1 MTLTTTINP
10 KPDDELAARRAQWRR
25 DLLARRKALTTEERA
40 TADGLLDAELEGM
53 LAGIDGIL
61 GFYWPI
67 QGEYDAR
74 PVVTRW
80 LAGASGRR
88 AALPVV
94 IRRAAPLIFRNWTA
108 ETPMMAAGFGTSV
121 PVPDDQLIPR
131 TLLIPLVGFDRDGY
145 RLGYGGGY
153 YDRTTAALQP
163 RPHTIGIGY
172 ATCLLA
178 TIEPQD
184 YDLKLDRLIVA

>member
-1 MTLTTTINP
+1 M
-10 KPDDELAARRAQWRR
+10 
-25 DLLARRKALTTEERA
+25 
-40 TADGLLDAELEGM
+40 DGV
-53 LAGIDGIL
+53 L

-80 LAGASGRR
+80 LAGGTSRR

-94 IRRAAPLIFRNWTA
+94 IRRATPLVFRNWTPD
-108 ETPMMAAGFGTSV
+108 TPMMPAGFGTSV
-121 PVPDDQLIPR
+121 PLPDEQVIPR
-131 TLLIPLVGFDRDGY
+131 TLLIPLVGFDLAGY

-153 YDRTTAALQP
+153 YDRTVAALPQ

-172 ATCLLA
+172 SICRLA
-178 TIEPQD
+178 SIEPQSF
-184 YDLKLDRLIVA
+184 DLKLDRLVIA

>member
-1 MTLTTTINP
+1 MTQVP
-10 KPDDELAARRAQWRR
+10 PPQPDDLAARRAQWRR
-25 DLLARRKALTTEERA
+25 DLLARRKALHPDERA
-40 TADGLLDAELEGM
+40 AADARLDAGLERI
-53 LAGIDGIL
+53 LDGINGVL

-80 LAGASGRR
+80 LAGAAGRQ

-94 IRRAAPLIFRNWTA
+94 IRRAAPLIFRNWTP

-121 PVPDDQLIPR
+121 PVPDDQLVPR
-131 TLLIPLVGFDRDGY
+131 TLLIPLVGFDREGY

-153 YDRTTAALQP
+153 YDRTTAALP
-163 RPHTIGIGY
+163 ERPHTIGIGY
-172 ATCLLA
+172 AVCRLES
-178 TIEPQD
+178 IEPQH
-184 YDLKLDRLIVA
+184 YDLKLDRLVVA